1 VIGCLLT
8 LLLGIRRIP
17 LSFVL
22 YGLASLGVLLSAP
35 VVSSDIPITS
45 MSRYLLVLAP
55 VYIVLARLGRWP
67 IFDRLYVLL
76 SVSGLAL
83 FTTLFLNHM
92 WGA

>member
-1 VIGCLLT
+1 MLGCLLT

-22 YGLASLGVLLSAP
+22 YGLACLAVLLSAP